1 MSNETNIP
9 RWTRF
14 GLSGGAVL
22 EPEGQDSSRMNPA
35 ARAAAGLP
43 RKHELKDRVSLE
55 SFGLGPR
62 IRPVRRGTFKP
73 HPFLDALEIS
83 DAGGVRY
90 HGKAW
95 SPLVGSNQLL
105 GEHLMQLHRPGPPTL
120 RPDLDPS
127 KNLQLLSC
135 QKDLVM
141 PTVPLEVLM
150 TETHAT
156 QPERP
161 TTGGEQ
167 LPQGP
172 ELSTWFREAMTAPLE
187 TPEHWPLAHRTAFW
201 AISLR
206 AYAWNRWVDRLEAD
220 DTSSTT
226 LRT

>member
-1 MSNETNIP
+1 MSDRMNIP

-22 EPEGQDSSRMNPA
+22 EPEGQSLSRMSPSE
-35 ARAAAGLP
+35 RAAAGLP
-43 RKHELKDRVSLE
+43 RRHELKARVSLE
-55 SFGLGPR
+55 SFGLGDK

-73 HPFLDALEIS
+73 HPFLDVLEVS

-90 HGKAW
+90 HGSISRAQW
-95 SPLVGSNQLL
+95 GGGPASGHPLVP
-105 GEHLMQLHRPGPPTL
+105 LHQPGPPIL
-120 RPDLDPS
+120 RPDLEPN
-127 KNLQLLSC
+127 KNLQLLEHG
-135 QKDLVM
+135 KDLVM
-141 PTVPLEVLM
+141 PTVPLEVLV

-161 TTGGEQ
+161 VTGGEQ

-187 TPEHWPLAHRTAFW
+187 TPEHWPTTHRIAYW
-201 AISLR
+201 AIALR
-206 AYAWNRWVDRLEAD
+206 AHAWNRWVDRLQGA

-226 LRT
+226 